1 MQVDRRLA
9 GDTAFFKC
17 TLSSGG
23 GGGTLGGVPSA
34 ASASLLTISEL
45 SRRSGVAPSALRYY
59 EDLGLISAERTAGN
73 QRRYPRH
80 MLRRVAFVRAGRQL
94 GLTLREVQAALD
106 TLPAGR
112 APTRADWSRA
122 ARAWQARIDQRVA
135 ELRRMSA
142 TLSSCIGCGC
152 LSLRRCALYNPADT
166 AAELGP
172 GARWLAGD
180 DPPYHDADDDQVAG
194 SA

>member
-1 MQVDRRLA
+1 MPARRQY
-9 GDTAFFKC
+9 
-17 TLSSGG
+17 SE
-23 GGGTLGGVPSA
+23 GVPA
-34 ASASLLTISEL
+34 LASFLTISDL

-59 EDLGLISAERTAGN
+59 EDMGLITAERTTGN
-73 QRRYPRH
+73 QRRYPRY
-80 MLRRVAFVRAGRQL
+80 MLRRVAFIKAGRQL

-122 ARAWQARIDQRVA
+122 ARTWQARIDQRVA

-142 TLSSCIGCGC
+142 TLGSCIGCGC
-152 LSLRRCALYNPADT
+152 LSLRRCALYNPGDT

-180 DPPYHDADDDQVAG
+180 DPPHDAADDEF
-194 SA
+194 SATPG